1 MYLAALFIY
10 INAMLVTLHP
20 KNPNPRDL
28 KKVLSLLDNDGVI
41 IIPTDTIYAMVCR
54 MDSKKGIE
62 RMSKIMGK
70 KSEKVFY
77 SILCSDLSNISDVTA
92 AIDKNIFR
100 MLKNNLPGPFT
111 FILKANNQ
119 VSKYFAGN
127 RKTVGVR
134 VPENAI
140 AQAIMKEIG
149 APLVA
154 STIHHDD
161 EIIEY
166 MTDPQEIF
174 EKFEHQ
180 VDLVIDG
187 GAGGNIPS
195 TIIDCTGDNPE
206 IIREGKGI
214 VNF

>member
-140 AQAIMKEIG
+140 AQAIMKELG

>member
-180 VDLVIDG
+180 VDMVIDG

>member
-100 MLKNNLPGPFT
+100 MLKNNLPGSFT

-140 AQAIMKEIG
+140 AQAIMKELG

-154 STIHHDD
+154 STIHHED

>member
-140 AQAIMKEIG
+140 AQAIMKELG

-154 STIHHDD
+154 STIHHED